1 MSLIEWKDE
10 FELGVAA
17 MDRDHLQL
25 IEAMN
30 RVHELAEAKA
40 PKPVVNDAIVEL
52 ADLTVA
58 HFRAEERH
66 MEKIGYADLKRHRLI
81 HESMLKDIDKH
92 HKAFEAGDGT
102 VDPGFFKFLVYWL
115 SAHICHID
123 RKYTV
128 QPEPARS

>member
-1 MSLIEWKDE
+1 MSLIDWKEE

-30 RVHELAEAKA
+30 KVHELAEAGAEKA
-40 PKPVVNDAIVEL
+40 VINDAIVEL

-58 HFRAEERH
+58 HFRSEERH
-66 MEKIGYADLKRHRLI
+66 MEKTGYPDLVRHRHI
-81 HESMLKDIDKH
+81 HDKMLQDIGKH
-92 HKAFEAGDGT
+92 HEAFQAGDGT
-102 VDPGFFKFLVYWL
+102 VDPAFFKFLVYWL

-123 RKYTV
+123 RKYALHPT
-128 QPEPARS
+128 PAGS